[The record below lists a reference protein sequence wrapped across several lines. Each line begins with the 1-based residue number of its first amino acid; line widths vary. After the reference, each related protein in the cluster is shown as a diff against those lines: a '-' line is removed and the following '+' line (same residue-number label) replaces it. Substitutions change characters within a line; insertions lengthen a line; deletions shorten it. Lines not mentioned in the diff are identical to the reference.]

1 MTDNELSTATDQL
14 LPSQVT
20 PIALTIAGSDSGGG
34 AGIQADL
41 KTFSALGV
49 YGASVITALTA
60 QNTVAVTAIHTAPP
74 DMVEAQLHAVLDD
87 LNVRAIKIGMLSS
100 AEVIDVVS
108 RVLQNH
114 QHIPIVLDPVMV
126 AKSGDKLLR
135 SDALQAL
142 QSKLVPLA
150 HVITPN
156 LPEAA
161 LLLKT
166 DEAQSMADMREQVE
180 DLIHLGAHA
189 VLLKG
194 GHLAG
199 DVVVDVLR
207 SPEENESFTH
217 PKIQTA
223 NTHGTGC
230 TLSAAIASQL
240 AHGDSLLQAVTT
252 AEHYLHQ
259 AILAADDLNVGKG
272 HGPVH
277 HFHELWSRS

>member
-1 MTDNELSTATDQL
+1 MTDKELSTATDQL

-34 AGIQADL
+34 AGIQADV
-41 KTFSALGV
+41 KTFSAIGV

-166 DEAQSMADMREQVE
+166 DEALSMADMREQVE

-230 TLSAAIASQL
+230 TLSAAIASRL

>member
-1 MTDNELSTATDQL
+1 MTDNELSTAADRLQPTPD
-14 LPSQVT
+14 T

-60 QNTVAVTAIHTAPP
+60 QNTVAVTAIHTAPS
-74 DMVEAQLHAVLDD
+74 DMVEAQLDAVLDD
-87 LNVRAIKIGMLSS
+87 LNVKTIKIGMLSS
-100 AEVIDVVS
+100 VDVISVVS
-108 RVLQNH
+108 RVLK
-114 QHIPIVLDPVMV
+114 QHPDILVVLDPVMV
-126 AKSGDKLLR
+126 AKSGDKLLQT
-135 SDALQAL
+135 DALQAL
-142 QSKLVPLA
+142 KSELIPLA

-161 LLLKT
+161 LLLDA
-166 DEAQSMADMREQVE
+166 DEARSIGDVRDQVE

-189 VLLKG
+189 ILLKG
-194 GHLAG
+194 GHLPG

-207 SPEENESFTH
+207 SPEVNESFTH
-217 PKIQTA
+217 PRVATR

-230 TLSAAIASQL
+230 TLSAAIAAQL
-240 AHGDSLLQAVTT
+240 AHGQTLLDSVTA

-259 AILAADDLNVGKG
+259 AIQAADDLSIGKG

-277 HFHELWSRS
+277 HFHALWPAS

>member
-1 MTDNELSTATDQL
+1 MTDNELSTAADRLQPTPD
-14 LPSQVT
+14 T

-60 QNTVAVTAIHTAPP
+60 QNTVAVTAIHTAPS

-87 LNVRAIKIGMLSS
+87 LNVKTIKIGMLSS
-100 AEVIDVVS
+100 VDVISVVS
-108 RVLQNH
+108 RVLK
-114 QHIPIVLDPVMV
+114 QHADILVVLDPVMV
-126 AKSGDKLLR
+126 AKSGDKLLQT
-135 SDALQAL
+135 DALQAL
-142 QSKLVPLA
+142 KSELIPLA

-161 LLLKT
+161 LLLDA
-166 DEAQSMADMREQVE
+166 DEARSIGDVRDQVE

-189 VLLKG
+189 ILLKG
-194 GHLAG
+194 GHLPG

-207 SPEENESFTH
+207 SPEVNESFTH
-217 PKIQTA
+217 PRVATR

-230 TLSAAIASQL
+230 TLSAAIAAQL
-240 AHGDSLLQAVTT
+240 AHGQTLLESVIA

-259 AILAADDLNVGKG
+259 AIQAADDLSIGKG

-277 HFHELWSRS
+277 HFHALWPAS